1 MTTTA
6 EAAAQPIRV
15 FQDILDILAGHP
27 QVADMMRQHL
37 LTQELLNLPQ
47 VVAQIAADQQH
58 TNEVVAQ
65 LAAELQ
71 RTNEAVERTN
81 EAVERTNEVLAQVLE
96 VQSQHTQDIAEL
108 KAGQAGLEA
117 GQAKLE
123 AGQAGLEAGQAK
135 LEAGQAKLEAGQA
148 KLEAGQAKL
157 EAGQAKLE
165 DGQAKLEDGQAK
177 MEIRFARLETGQE
190 NLSAKFLPLDA
201 KKMVGTIAGIFNIR
215 RPVWLDNTDLL
226 NIVDEAGDA
235 ADDVPENELQSL
247 IRSDLALRAI
257 GKSDRQTR
265 YVLIECSGSITRND
279 VSRAR
284 RNADH
289 LAHITTSETYA
300 LVIGRLPPENILR
313 EAEANGVRCLQPSEK
328 VTRVA

>member
-6 EAAAQPIRV
+6 EVAAQPIRV

-65 LAAELQ
+65 LSAELQ

-81 EAVERTNEVLAQVLE
+81 EAVERTNEAVARTNEVLAQVLE
-96 VQSQHTQDIAEL
+96 VQSQHTQDIADL
-108 KAGQAGLEA
+108 K
-117 GQAKLE
+117 
-123 AGQAGLEAGQAK
+123 
-135 LEAGQAKLEAGQA
+135 
-148 KLEAGQAKL
+148 AGQAKL

-165 DGQAKLEDGQAK
+165 DGQAKLEAGQAK
-177 MEIRFARLETGQE
+177 LETRFARLETGQE

-235 ADDVPENELQSL
+235 ADDIPENELQSL

-279 VSRAR
+279 ISRAR

-289 LAHITTSETYA
+289 LARITACETYA

>member
-27 QVADMMRQHL
+27 QVADMMRQLL

-71 RTNEAVERTN
+71 RTNEAVARTNEVVAQLSAELQRTN
-81 EAVERTNEVLAQVLE
+81 EAVARTNEVLAQVLE
-96 VQSQHTQDIAEL
+96 VQSQHTQDIADL
-108 KAGQAGLEA
+108 KAGQAR
-117 GQAKLE
+117 
-123 AGQAGLEAGQAK
+123 LEAGQAK

-157 EAGQAKLE
+157 ET
-165 DGQAKLEDGQAK
+165 
-177 MEIRFARLETGQE
+177 RFARLETGQE

-226 NIVDEAGDA
+226 NIVDEADDA

-284 RNADH
+284 RNANH
-289 LAHITTSETYA
+289 LARITACETYA

>member
-47 VVAQIAADQQH
+47 VVAQIAAEQQH

-71 RTNEAVERTN
+71 RTNEAV
-81 EAVERTNEVLAQVLE
+81 ARTNEVLAQVLE

-108 KAGQAGLEA
+108 KAGQAKLEAGQARLEA
-117 GQAKLE
+117 GQAK
-123 AGQAGLEAGQAK
+123 
-135 LEAGQAKLEAGQA
+135 
-148 KLEAGQAKL
+148 
-157 EAGQAKLE
+157 
-165 DGQAKLEDGQAK
+165 
-177 MEIRFARLETGQE
+177 METRFARLETGQE

-235 ADDVPENELQSL
+235 ADDIPENELQSL

-279 VSRAR
+279 ISRAR

-289 LAHITTSETYA
+289 LARITACETYA

>member
-6 EAAAQPIRV
+6 EVAAQPIRV

-81 EAVERTNEVLAQVLE
+81 EAVERTNEAVARTNKVLAQVLE

-108 KAGQAGLEA
+108 KAGQA
-117 GQAKLE
+117 
-123 AGQAGLEAGQAK
+123 K

-148 KLEAGQAKL
+148 KLET
-157 EAGQAKLE
+157 
-165 DGQAKLEDGQAK
+165 
-177 MEIRFARLETGQE
+177 RFARLETGQE

-235 ADDVPENELQSL
+235 ADDIPENELQSL

-279 VSRAR
+279 ISRAR

-289 LAHITTSETYA
+289 LARITACETYA

>member
-71 RTNEAVERTN
+71 RTNEAVARTN
-81 EAVERTNEVLAQVLE
+81 EVVAQLAAELQLTNEVLAQVLE

-108 KAGQAGLEA
+108 KAGQAR
-117 GQAKLE
+117 
-123 AGQAGLEAGQAK
+123 
-135 LEAGQAKLEAGQA
+135 LEAGQA

-165 DGQAKLEDGQAK
+165 DGQAK
-177 MEIRFARLETGQE
+177 METRFARLETGQE

-279 VSRAR
+279 ISRAR

-289 LAHITTSETYA
+289 LARITACETYA

>member
-65 LAAELQ
+65 LSAELQ

-81 EAVERTNEVLAQVLE
+81 EAVARTNEVLAQVLE
-96 VQSQHTQDIAEL
+96 VQSQHTQDIADL
-108 KAGQAGLEA
+108 KAGQARLEA

-123 AGQAGLEAGQAK
+123 TGQARLEAGQAK
-135 LEAGQAKLEAGQA
+135 
-148 KLEAGQAKL
+148 
-157 EAGQAKLE
+157 
-165 DGQAKLEDGQAK
+165 
-177 MEIRFARLETGQE
+177 METRFARLETGQE

-235 ADDVPENELQSL
+235 ADDIPENELQSL

-284 RNADH
+284 RNANH
-289 LAHITTSETYA
+289 LARITACETYA